1 MGLLVFLR
9 GLWALC
15 CLIAAGALASFLIV
29 AAIHLIVLAIELGW
43 GLV

>member
-9 GLWALC
+9 GLWALLC
-15 CLIAAGALASFLIV
+15 VIAAGALASFLIV
-29 AAIHLIVLAIELGW
+29 LAVELGW